1 MLYWYPECFPLVLN
15 NRSFRQ
21 VCKCFHWLSFD
32 EKAIASE
39 VFLLFFSLYHL
50 LQYPDHWR
58 NTGLVAYFWSTV
70 DCMQPCSLRCRW
82 TCQSVKTLVKT
93 SKCSAYTL
101 LDGSAYVW
109 IFCELRSIVPSPAG
123 VKKNT
128 NDEQNARSHYMLNH
142 HIRGLLFHYKKNCY
156 FHWLLFLW

>member
-1 MLYWYPECFPLVLN
+1 
-15 NRSFRQ
+15 
-21 VCKCFHWLSFD
+21 
-32 EKAIASE
+32 
-39 VFLLFFSLYHL
+39 
-50 LQYPDHWR
+50 
-58 NTGLVAYFWSTV
+58 
-70 DCMQPCSLRCRW
+70 MQPCSLRCRW

-101 LDGSAYVW
+101 LDGLAYVW

-142 HIRGLLFHYKKNCY
+142 QIRGLLFHYKKK
-156 FHWLLFLW
+156 LLFSLASIFLVRVFRNILIPSENDVRNTLSQKSREAKKSRK